1 MDKMSN
7 PEKDNQTL
15 DNVENFILNRLL
27 VQHDSGND
35 LAMKF
40 EELMEYVGTVL
51 PPLLDQAIE
60 DLVAQSLIR
69 CSDSENYFITTIG
82 IDKLEQR
89 NRDAIPL

>member
-51 PPLLDQAIE
+51 SP
-60 DLVAQSLIR
+60 
-69 CSDSENYFITTIG
+69 FT
-82 IDKLEQR
+82 
-89 NRDAIPL
+89 